1 MDNIPKDYGAVAN
14 PNRFLSSAA
23 DQGKKGNGSVGGF
36 GLAAV
41 SRNKQGPFKSGSEAV
56 SLPVPKN
63 TNKLEVVKK
72 RLLLIS
78 QLKQAENGKSRLPCV
93 FKVGWRAS
101 SKMKFQQF
109 RFELGLLEIK
119 ECHDDLL
126 PFPSNAFPPNI
137 ARITRPTGPTSSGQK

>member
-14 PNRFLSSAA
+14 PIRFLSSAA

-41 SRNKQGPFKSGSEAV
+41 SRNKQGPSKSGSEAV

-78 QLKQAENGKSRLPCV
+78 QLKQAENGKSRLPWV
-93 FKVGWRAS
+93 FKVGGR
-101 SKMKFQQF
+101 
-109 RFELGLLEIK
+109 
-119 ECHDDLL
+119 H
-126 PFPSNAFPPNI
+126 
-137 ARITRPTGPTSSGQK
+137 QK